1 MEDELGNNRSENSVR
16 RSDPYMDRRSGDDR
30 RDVYDADYF
39 EDGGGE
45 RRKKKDRRKGNDRR
59 DNCVKNG
66 KWTSV
71 CPD

>member
-1 MEDELGNNRSENSVR
+1 MNEMANNRPADSTRE
-16 RSDPYMDRRSGDDR
+16 SDPYIDRRSGNDR

-39 EDGGGE
+39 EDGGKE
-45 RRKKKDRRKGNDRR
+45 RRKKKDRRKGKERR
-59 DNCVKNG
+59 DGCVKTG